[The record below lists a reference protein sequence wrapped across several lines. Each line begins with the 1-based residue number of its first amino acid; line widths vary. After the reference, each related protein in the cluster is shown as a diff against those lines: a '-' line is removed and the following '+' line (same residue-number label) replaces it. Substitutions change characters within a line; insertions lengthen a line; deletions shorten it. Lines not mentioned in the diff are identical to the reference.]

1 MIHVLDTLQLGQ
13 ARIIAATALET
24 ADGIALFDTG
34 AESTFGNIADALTKA
49 GASARDVRH
58 VFLSHIHLDHAGAA
72 WRFAETG
79 AMVYVHP
86 RGAPHLLDPS
96 KLADSAKRIFG
107 DAMEKLWGRIAP
119 VPAERVRILQDG
131 DSVKIGELDI
141 HAHAT
146 PGHASHHHVYHW
158 DETLF
163 GGDIAGV
170 RIGDG
175 PPMPPF
181 VPPELHLESWLESID
196 QMRALPVKELYLPHF
211 GLVEG
216 SLPAHFD
223 ELKKR
228 VRRWGDWFRDKLRSE
243 VSEEEMVPAFATYL
257 AGDLRA
263 DGASEEIARA
273 YELADPSAMA
283 ITAATRYWRKY
294 HPEAIAP
301 AK

>member
-1 MIHVLDTLQLGQ
+1 MIHVLDTLQLGNE
-13 ARIIAATALET
+13 RIIAATALET
-24 ADGIALFDTG
+24 TEGIALFDTG
-34 AESTFGNIADALTKA
+34 AESTFENIADALTGL
-49 GASARDVRH
+49 GADAREVRH

-79 AMVYVHP
+79 ATIYVHP
-86 RGAPHLLDPS
+86 RGAAHLLDPS
-96 KLADSAKRIFG
+96 KLADSAQRIFG

-119 VPAERVRILQDG
+119 VPSERVRVLEDRET
-131 DSVKIGELDI
+131 VKIGDLEIRAL
-141 HAHAT
+141 AT

-158 DETLF
+158 GDTLF

-196 QMRALPVKELYLPHF
+196 RMRALNVAQLYLPHF
-211 GLVEG
+211 GAVGG

-223 ELKKR
+223 ALEKC
-228 VRRWGDWFRDKLRSE
+228 VRRWGDWFRDELRAG
-243 VSEEEMVPAFATYL
+243 VSDEQMVPAFADYL

-263 DGASEEIARA
+263 AGASAEIARA
-273 YELADPSAMA
+273 YERADPSAMA
-283 ITAATRYWRKY
+283 ITAAARYWRKY
-294 HPEAIAP
+294 HPEAIAQ
-301 AK
+301 AE